1 MDTYGIVLLCI
12 VGAIL
17 TIWLI
22 DKFTHGKLVACIVQ
36 WRPVLTA
43 MTTLVS
49 AVAAVLPSD
58 YFKTVNTILRAVCDG
73 TVTAEELWKMNEI
86 EKSERNAYAKSLIA
100 DKLDKAGIVVTEQI
114 GQVIDGVIA
123 VVCMLL
129 PHEEKIELSAGE
141 AEQIQMELGI

>member
-12 VGAIL
+12 VGAVL
-17 TIWLI
+17 TVWLI
-22 DKFTHGKLVACIVQ
+22 DRMTRGAIIAKIVQ

-49 AVAAVLPSD
+49 AVAAVLPSE

-73 TVTAEELWKMNEI
+73 TVTAEELWKMDKLD
-86 EKSERNAYAKSLIA
+86 KSERNAYAKKIIA
-100 DKLDKAGIVVTEQI
+100 SKLASAGIEVTQQI
-114 GQVIDGVIA
+114 EQVIDGVIA

-129 PHEEKIELSAGE
+129 PHETHEVLSEGE
-141 AEQIQMELGI
+141 AEQVNKEYGI

>member
-12 VGAIL
+12 VGLIL
-17 TIWLI
+17 IVWLI
-22 DKFTHGKLVACIVQ
+22 DKFTHGRLISSIVQ

-43 MTTLVS
+43 MTALVS

-100 DKLDKAGIVVTEQI
+100 NNLEKAGIEVTEQI
-114 GQVIDGVIA
+114 AQVIDGVIA

-129 PHEEKIELSAGE
+129 PHEEKIELSDGE
-141 AEQIQMELGI
+141 SEQIQKEFGI

>member
-36 WRPVLTA
+36 WRPVLAA

-49 AVAAVLPSD
+49 AVAAVLPSN

-129 PHEEKIELSAGE
+129 PHEEKIELSDGE

>member
-12 VGAIL
+12 VGAVM
-17 TIWLI
+17 TVWLI
-22 DKFTHGKLVACIVQ
+22 DRLTHGAIIAKIVQ

-49 AVAAVLPSD
+49 AVAAALPSE

-73 TVTAEELWKMNEI
+73 TVTAEELWKMDKLD
-86 EKSERNAYAKSLIA
+86 KSERNAYAKKIIA
-100 DKLDKAGIVVTEQI
+100 SKLAASGIEVTQQI
-114 GQVIDGVIA
+114 EQVIDGVIA

-129 PHEEKIELSAGE
+129 PHEEKIELSDGE

>member
-12 VGAIL
+12 VGAVL
-17 TIWLI
+17 TVWLI
-22 DKFTHGKLVACIVQ
+22 DRLTHGAIIAKIVQ

-49 AVAAVLPSD
+49 AVAAVLPSE

-73 TVTAEELWKMNEI
+73 TVTAEELWKMDKLD
-86 EKSERNAYAKSLIA
+86 KSERNAYAKKIIA
-100 DKLDKAGIVVTEQI
+100 SKLASAGIEVTQQI
-114 GQVIDGVIA
+114 EQVIDGVIA

-129 PHEEKIELSAGE
+129 PHESHEVLSEGE
-141 AEQIQMELGI
+141 AEKVNKEYGI

>member
-12 VGAIL
+12 VGAVL
-17 TIWLI
+17 TVWLI
-22 DKFTHGKLVACIVQ
+22 DKLTRGAIIAKIVQ

-49 AVAAVLPSD
+49 AVAAVLPSE

-73 TVTAEELWKMNEI
+73 TVTAEELWKMDKLD
-86 EKSERNAYAKSLIA
+86 KSERNAYAKKIIA
-100 DKLDKAGIVVTEQI
+100 SKLAAAGIEVTQQI
-114 GQVIDGVIA
+114 EQVIDGVIA

-129 PHEEKIELSAGE
+129 PHEEKIELSDGE